1 MNTMK
6 SRHLITGKGSARNIL
21 TKVPSRPTFN
31 TIKPPILRTPSSPP
45 GVNRMPAV
53 PACGGMDV
61 WISAQQAGKI
71 LGIAT
76 SGIYRLIDPNRPF
89 LVVKRPLPR
98 KVLISLRSVTA
109 FSEATKDAE
118 FWESKVLQEQ
128 LSAKLRLIAENK
140 A

>member
-1 MNTMK
+1 MK
-6 SRHLITGKGSARNIL
+6 LRHLTNSKGSARNISSRL
-21 TKVPSRPTFN
+21 PSRPVFN
-31 TIKPPILRTPSSPP
+31 TIKPSISRLPSPP
-45 GVNRMPAV
+45 GAERMPTV

-61 WISAQQAGKI
+61 WISVQQASKI
-71 LGIAT
+71 LAIAR

-118 FWESKVLQEQ
+118 FWESKILQEQ
-128 LSAKLRLIAENK
+128 LRAKLKLIAENK